1 MRVPLSLTSP
11 NLPCIRIVKER
22 AGLVVVFVLFVP
34 SLFFF
39 FFFAFLP
46 LPFSLSLAALPAPLG
61 RRYHGLQLE

>member
-39 FFFAFLP
+39 FAFLP